1 LAVSVLD
8 DELSLVLLDFATF
21 SVFADD
27 DDLLLLPELLL
38 PQAVNTSV
46 DANSAV
52 ISAKLFFFMMI
63 PPLW

>member
-27 DDLLLLPELLL
+27 DDLLLLPKLLL